1 MTEKY
6 THFGYQD
13 VPVGEKAGRVAQ
25 VFTSVAERYDI
36 MNDLMSMGIHRVWK
50 HYAIEAAGLRT
61 GEQVLD
67 VAGGTGDL
75 SARIAAKVGTS
86 GHVTLTD
93 INAAMIG
100 VGRDRLL
107 DRGLVQNISYVQS
120 NAEMLPFADNS
131 FDCITIAFGL
141 RNVTDKQAALNSMT
155 RCLRPGGR
163 LLVLEFS
170 RVQYPA
176 FEKIYD
182 TYSFKL
188 LPWIGEKVANDRDS
202 YQYLVESIRK
212 HPDQETLKGMM
223 ETAGLEMVSYN
234 NLSGGVVALHKGYK
248 L

>member
-1 MTEKY
+1 MTEKF
-6 THFGYQD
+6 THFGYKQ
-13 VPVGEKAGRVAQ
+13 VPVEQKATEVAR

-36 MNDLMSMGIHRVWK
+36 MNDLMSMGVHRVWK
-50 HYAIEAAGLRT
+50 RYAIEAAALRE
-61 GEQVLD
+61 GEQALD

-75 SARIAAKVGTS
+75 TAKLAHKVGKA

-107 DRGLVQNISYVQS
+107 DRGLVSNISYVQS
-120 NAEMLPFADNS
+120 NAECLPFADNS

-141 RNVTDKQAALNSMT
+141 RNVTDKQAALNSMQ
-155 RCLRPGGR
+155 RVLRPGGR
-163 LLVLEFS
+163 LLILEFS
-170 RVQYPA
+170 HVQYPA

-182 TYSFKL
+182 AYSFKL
-188 LPWIGEKVANDRDS
+188 LPWVGKVVANDRDS

-223 ETAGLEMVSYN
+223 EEAGLGMVSYN
-234 NLSGGVVALHKGYK
+234 NLSAGVVALHKGYK